1 MLIERALAWV
11 YHYLALMKLRGNRPM
26 TPWSTPGSES
36 SDREFN
42 TLAEER
48 DGTHRTGMY
57 LPYQYIFFTY
67 SR

>member
-11 YHYLALMKLRGNRPM
+11 YHYLALMKLRGSRP
-26 TPWSTPGSES
+26 TTSRSTPS

-57 LPYQYIFFTY
+57 LPYQYISFTY
-67 SR
+67 AR